1 MSVSSFHGGLE
12 WLQPLPH
19 ANSNQVSLGQ
29 AMGAIHISGSH
40 LSQRNINEFFNPKKS
55 DLSLSERVE
64 LVASVG
70 EEVTKKEEL
79 EKLL

>member
-1 MSVSSFHGGLE
+1 MSISSFHGGLE

-19 ANSNQVSLGQ
+19 ALNLGS
-29 AMGAIHISGSH
+29 AMSAMQSSGSH
-40 LSQRNINEFFNPKKS
+40 LSQRNINEFFNPRKS
-55 DLSLSERVE
+55 DLSLAERVE

-70 EEVTKKEEL
+70 EEVTKMEEL